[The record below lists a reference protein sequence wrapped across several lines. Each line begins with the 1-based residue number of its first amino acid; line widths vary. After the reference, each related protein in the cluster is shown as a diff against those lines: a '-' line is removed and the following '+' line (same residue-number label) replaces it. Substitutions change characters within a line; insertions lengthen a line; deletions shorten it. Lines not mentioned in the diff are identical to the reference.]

1 MGHFEIGELK
11 ILMPTV
17 CQAKGDE
24 KLPPEPQTGEDIV
37 IPDHNSNVSQII
49 MVRLKVISA
58 KKLNIQ
64 PTPWHNELQNIE
76 S

>member
-1 MGHFEIGELK
+1 MVGHFDIGELK

-17 CQAKGDE
+17 CQAIGDE

-58 KKLNIQ
+58 KKLNSK
-64 PTPWHNELQNIE
+64 PTP
-76 S
+76 